1 MAVIIL
7 EEPRRRSPGPQGG
20 FALFALGFRPFYLL
34 AAFWAV
40 IAIPAWIATLTGHLT
55 WQGPLPP
62 MLWHGHEMLFGF
74 ATAVIVGF
82 LFTAVRNWTG
92 LATPK
97 GAHLAAIALLW
108 LAARIALIFGP
119 LWLAALLDLAFLPWA
134 AIVIARLLVR
144 ARARRNYFIIAL
156 LLALTAVNGMVYAG
170 AAGLTDF
177 SPIRAL
183 DLAVALITVLE
194 TVIAGRIVPG
204 FTANATRVQ
213 TVRHVP
219 LDQAAILLTL
229 LALFGW
235 AWQVPT
241 ALVGPIAAAAAVAQA
256 WRCWL
261 WRPLATLR
269 MPILWVLHLAHAWI
283 IVALALIA
291 AHALG
296 WNTLNVVTHVLTVGA
311 MAGLILGMIT
321 RTALGHT
328 GRLLKVSRMEVA
340 AYVWLAVA
348 LLARVL
354 PPLFWPAVY
363 VPGLWMAAAA
373 WCAAFGLY
381 LWRYVPMLIRPRA
394 DGRSD

>member
-7 EEPRRRSPGPQGG
+7 EEPRRRPPTPQGG
-20 FALFALGFRPFYLL
+20 FALFSLGFRPFYLL
-34 AAFWAV
+34 AALWAV
-40 IAIPAWIATLTGHLT
+40 VAIPAWIATLTGHLA

-62 MLWHGHEMLFGF
+62 ILWHGHEMLFGF

-108 LAARIALIFGP
+108 LAARIALVTGP

-134 AIVIARLLVR
+134 AVVIGRLLLR
-144 ARARRNYFIIAL
+144 ARTRRNYFLMVL
-156 LLALTAVNGMVYAG
+156 LLALTAANALVYAS

-177 SPIRAL
+177 PPLRAL

-204 FTANATRVQ
+204 FTANAARVQ

-219 LDQAAILLTL
+219 LDQAAIVLTL

-235 AWQVPT
+235 AWQIPMQ
-241 ALVGPIAAAAAVAQA
+241 LVAPVAAAAAIAQA
-256 WRCWL
+256 WRSWL

-269 MPILWVLHLAHAWI
+269 VPLLWVLHLAHAWI
-283 IVALALIA
+283 VVALLLIA
-291 AHALG
+291 LHGLG
-296 WNTLNVVTHVLTVGA
+296 WNTLHVVTHVLTVGA

-328 GRLLKVSRMEVA
+328 GRMLKGGRIETA
-340 AYVWLAVA
+340 AYVLLALA

-354 PPLFWPAVY
+354 PPLLWPAVY
-363 VPGLWMAAAA
+363 VPGLWLAVLA

-381 LWRYVPMLIRPRA
+381 IWRYLPMLVRPRA